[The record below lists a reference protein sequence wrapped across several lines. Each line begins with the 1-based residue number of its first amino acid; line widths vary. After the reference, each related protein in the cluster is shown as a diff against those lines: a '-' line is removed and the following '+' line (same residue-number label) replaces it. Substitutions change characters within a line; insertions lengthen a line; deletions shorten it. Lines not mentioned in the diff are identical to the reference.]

1 MTEKEI
7 LQIFKDS
14 NALLEGHFILT
25 SGLHSPQ
32 YVEKFRV
39 LEQPRYT
46 EMLCK
51 EIAEKFRNGNI
62 TVVVGPMT
70 GGIILAYEVGKQL
83 GTRAIFTERV
93 DGKMK
98 FRRGFT
104 LSPADRVL
112 IVEDIITTGG
122 SVHEVIEEISRG
134 QTQNNQTKTVPTIV
148 GIGCL
153 VDRSNGKAKFDYPF
167 KPLIKMDVVAFK
179 PEEVPDWLA
188 KIPVTKPGSTNK

>member
-1 MTEKEI
+1 MTETEI

-14 NALLEGHFILT
+14 NALLEGHFVLT

-39 LEQPRYT
+39 LEQPKYT

-51 EIAEKFRNGNI
+51 ELAEKFKKDNV

-70 GGIILAYEVGKQL
+70 GGIILAHEVGKAL
-83 GTRAIFTERV
+83 GTKSIFTERV

-104 LSPADRVL
+104 ISPADRVL

-122 SVHEVIEEISRG
+122 SVQEVIDEIKN
-134 QTQNNQTKTVPTIV
+134 TFNPFIV

-153 VDRSNGKAKFDYPF
+153 VNRSGGKAKFDYRLT
-167 KPLIKMDVVAFK
+167 PLVTMDVVAFK
-179 PEEVPDWLA
+179 PDEVPEWLA
-188 KIPVTKPGSTNK
+188 KIPITKPGSTNK

>member
-1 MTEKEI
+1 MTEQEI

-14 NALLEGHFILT
+14 NALLEGHFVLT

-46 EMLCK
+46 EILCR
-51 EIAEKFRNGNI
+51 EIAAKFKNENI

-70 GGIILAYEVGKQL
+70 GGIILAYETGKQL
-83 GTRAIFTERV
+83 GTKAIFTERIN
-93 DGKMK
+93 GKMK

-122 SVHEVIEEISRG
+122 SVLEVIDEV
-134 QTQNNQTKTVPTIV
+134 KTYNCLII
-148 GIGCL
+148 GIGAL
-153 VDRSNGKAKFDYPF
+153 VDRSNNKALFEYTF
-167 KPLIKMDVVAFK
+167 KPLVTMDVVAYK
-179 PEEVPDWLA
+179 PDECPLCRSG
-188 KIPVTKPGSTNK
+188 IPVTKPGSTNK

>member
-14 NALLEGHFILT
+14 GALLEGHFVLT

-39 LEQPRYT
+39 LEQPKYT

-51 EIAEKFRNGNI
+51 EMAGKFKDEGV

-70 GGIILAYEVGKQL
+70 GGIILAHEVGKQL
-83 GTRAIFTERV
+83 GTKAIFTERV

-122 SVHEVIEEISRG
+122 SVMEVIEEVKKY
-134 QTQNNQTKTVPTIV
+134 NPTIV
-148 GIGCL
+148 GIGAL
-153 VDRSNGKAKFDYPF
+153 VDRSNGKAEFGYPF
-167 KPLIKMDVVAFK
+167 KPLIKMDVVAYK
-179 PEEVPDWLA
+179 TDECPLCKQNVPIA
-188 KIPVTKPGSTNK
+188 KPGSTNK